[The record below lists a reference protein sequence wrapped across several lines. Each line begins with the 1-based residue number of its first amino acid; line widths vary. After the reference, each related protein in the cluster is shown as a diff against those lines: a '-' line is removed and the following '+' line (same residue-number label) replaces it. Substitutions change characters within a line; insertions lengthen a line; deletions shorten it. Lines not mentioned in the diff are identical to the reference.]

1 MKFTRNIVPLLKA
14 QLQNDPVDLKI
25 FSPYLTGEVALE
37 IARLGKSAKV
47 YTLVNVPVLASGA
60 SSYATLKTLLD
71 NQIAVYVLPD
81 LHAKLIIAQDRFVT
95 LGSQN
100 LTQRGETDNLE
111 ANIRVRGVSKGIQA
125 LVAKMERKATLL
137 TPEYLQRVNEAAQ
150 ALAAEYAALDKKAE
164 RAQRAV
170 IAADRERRA
179 ALRSVSGIDAEVR
192 SKLASRPQSNPR
204 ECKIKK
210 DERAQYLLKGKELLK
225 WTIDGEDHG
234 LDPQHRYL
242 CVSLAGKL
250 GWVRVNQTRYS
261 FIESQVDIEQGEI
274 KGRATWQMSVDA
286 SDKACA
292 ARKGDHNLRV
302 TVLNRLNQELCD
314 VFMRYNTED
323 MDIYPA
329 VLLRKTGKPRACA
342 EERRKAVAWINN
354 NAERFKRDVK
364 RVITSPF
371 KFEKNLTGERA
382 DAFFGPEGTSHTLCL
397 VKLRTYVALQ
407 VLESTGVPLG

>member
-14 QLQNDPVDLKI
+14 QLQNDPVELKI
-25 FSPYLTGEVALE
+25 FSPYLTGEAVLE

-60 SSYATLKTLLD
+60 SCHATLKMLLD

-81 LHAKLIIAQDRFVT
+81 LHAKLIVAQDRFVA

-100 LTQRGETDNLE
+100 LTRRGATQNLE
-111 ANIRVRGVSKGIQA
+111 ASIRVRGGSKGIQA

-137 TPEYLQRVNEAAQ
+137 TPEFLHDVHEAAQ
-150 ALAAEYAALDKKAE
+150 ALSEEYKKLLEKAE
-164 RAQRAV
+164 RAQRALV
-170 IAADRERRA
+170 AADRARRA
-179 ALRSVSGIDAEVR
+179 ALRSVTGIDAEVR
-192 SKLASRPQSNPR
+192 SKLADRPQSNPR
-204 ECKIKK
+204 ECEIKQDK
-210 DERAQYLLKGKELLK
+210 RGQYLLDGKKLLTWK
-225 WTIDGEDHG
+225 IGGKTYDLE
-234 LDPQHRYL
+234 PQHRYL

-250 GWVRVNQTRYS
+250 GWVRVNETRYS
-261 FIESQVDIEQGEI
+261 FIESQVDTGQGEI
-274 KGRATWQMSVDA
+274 KGQATWQMSIDA

-302 TVLNRLNQELCD
+302 TVLNRQSQELCD
-314 VFMRYNTED
+314 VFMRYNTKD
-323 MDIYPA
+323 MEIYPA

-342 EERRKAVAWINN
+342 EERRKAVAWIND
-354 NAERFKRDVK
+354 NAERFKRDIK
-364 RVITSPF
+364 RAITLPF

-382 DAFFGPEGTSHTLCL
+382 DTFFGPEGTSHTLCL

-407 VLESTGVPLG
+407 VLESTGMPLG

>member
-1 MKFTRNIVPLLKA
+1 
-14 QLQNDPVDLKI
+14 
-25 FSPYLTGEVALE
+25 
-37 IARLGKSAKV
+37 
-47 YTLVNVPVLASGA
+47 
-60 SSYATLKTLLD
+60 
-71 NQIAVYVLPD
+71 
-81 LHAKLIIAQDRFVT
+81 
-95 LGSQN
+95 
-100 LTQRGETDNLE
+100 
-111 ANIRVRGVSKGIQA
+111 
-125 LVAKMERKATLL
+125 MERKATLL

-261 FIESQVDIEQGEI
+261 FIESQVDIEQG
-274 KGRATWQMSVDA
+274 KSRGGLPGRCPST
-286 SDKACA
+286 
-292 ARKGDHNLRV
+292 RV
-302 TVLNRLNQELCD
+302 TR
-314 VFMRYNTED
+314 
-323 MDIYPA
+323 PA
-329 VLLRKTGKPRACA
+329 PPGKVTTTC
-342 EERRKAVAWINN
+342 
-354 NAERFKRDVK
+354 
-364 RVITSPF
+364 
-371 KFEKNLTGERA
+371 G
-382 DAFFGPEGTSHTLCL
+382 
-397 VKLRTYVALQ
+397 
-407 VLESTGVPLG
+407 